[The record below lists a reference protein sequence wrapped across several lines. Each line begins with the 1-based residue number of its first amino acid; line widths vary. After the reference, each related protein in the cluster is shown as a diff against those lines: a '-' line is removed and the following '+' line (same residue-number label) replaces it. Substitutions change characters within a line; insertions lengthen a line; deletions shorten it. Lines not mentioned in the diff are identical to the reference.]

1 MHKAI
6 PNLPE
11 TLNISPYESLDS
23 SKLHEAAN
31 RALDHY
37 LTPPIDNPRTTTVDR
52 SLSVFAVAPGIN
64 TEALLPNAYETF
76 CSATTLVLDL
86 GDDLDGKDRNLAL
99 AIHQMMELGLLLI
112 EKALDHEHSVGHRG
126 MV

>member
-1 MHKAI
+1 MFKVT
-6 PNLPE
+6 PNPPA
-11 TLNISPYESLDS
+11 TPNVSPCESLDS

-37 LTPPIDNPRTTTVDR
+37 LTPPSGNPGSTSNRP
-52 SLSVFAVAPGIN
+52 LQVFTVAPDIN

-76 CSATTLVLDL
+76 SSATTLVLDL
-86 GDDLDGKDRNLAL
+86 CDDLDGKERNLAL

-112 EKALDHEHSVGHRG
+112 EKALDNECSVKS
-126 MV
+126 

>member
-1 MHKAI
+1 
-6 PNLPE
+6 P
-11 TLNISPYESLDS
+11 LDS

-37 LTPPIDNPRTTTVDR
+37 LTPPIGKPRASVDR
-52 SLSVFAVAPGIN
+52 SLQVFTVAPDIN

-76 CSATTLVLDL
+76 CAATTLVLDL
-86 GDDLDGKDRNLAL
+86 CDDLDGKERNLAL

-112 EKALDHEHSVGHRG
+112 EKALDHERSVKL
-126 MV
+126 

>member
-1 MHKAI
+1 MYKVT
-6 PNLPE
+6 PNPPE
-11 TLNISPYESLDS
+11 TPNVSPYESLDS

-37 LTPPIDNPRTTTVDR
+37 LTPPPGNSRSTGDR
-52 SLSVFAVAPGIN
+52 PLQVFAVAPDIN

-76 CSATTLVLDL
+76 CSTTTLVLDL
-86 GDDLDGKDRNLAL
+86 SDELEGKDRNLAL

-112 EKALDHEHSVGHRG
+112 EKALDNERSVEHQSKV
-126 MV
+126 